1 MAALVNLFIRLMA
14 GSIGKPAMS
23 AKEKGSPWGIST
35 SHVGFVGRLKRLRG
49 GNVAGVLLPPH
60 NSVLTYNILLKFC

>member
-1 MAALVNLFIRLMA
+1 MVALGSLFIRLMV

-23 AKEKGSPWGIST
+23 VKEKGSPWVINT

-49 GNVAGVLLPPH
+49 GNVVGVLLPPH